1 MDEGSQDRFSAF
13 QKGDEHAFR
22 VYYEKY
28 YHALCLW
35 VLRMIKDETFMHD
48 MVQEAFISLWK
59 AKETIESELH
69 LKMFLYQA
77 VRHRCLNY
85 LKNKKIEDRC
95 KKEYLALQE
104 EAYFEQVVLEEEVYR
119 LVIQEIQALPEEQR
133 RVIELHLE
141 GKNNMEIADLL
152 QVSVNTVKTHKARA
166 RKALKNKL
174 DNILIVTILLGL

>member
-1 MDEGSQDRFSAF
+1 
-13 QKGDEHAFR
+13 
-22 VYYEKY
+22 
-28 YHALCLW
+28 
-35 VLRMIKDETFMHD
+35 MIKDETFMHD

-59 AKETIESELH
+59 ARETIESELH

-85 LKNKKIEDRC
+85 LKNKKIENRC

-166 RKALKNKL
+166 RKVLKNKL

>member
-1 MDEGSQDRFSAF
+1 MSEETQDRFFAF
-13 QKGDEHAFR
+13 QRGDEHAFR

-35 VLRMIKDETFMHD
+35 VLRMIKNETFMHD

-59 AKETIESELH
+59 ARETIESELH

-85 LKNKKIEDRC
+85 LKNKQVEDRC
-95 KKEYLALQE
+95 KREYLALQE

-133 RVIELHLE
+133 KVIELHLG
-141 GKNNMEIADLL
+141 GKNNIEIAELL
-152 QVSVNTVKTHKARA
+152 CISVNTVKTHKARA
-166 RKALKNKL
+166 RKTLKNKL
-174 DNILIVTILLGL
+174 GDLLIVTILLGL

>member
-59 AKETIESELH
+59 ARETIESELH

-85 LKNKKIEDRC
+85 LKNKKIENRC

-166 RKALKNKL
+166 RKVLKNKL